1 MRSKLHATATIAV
14 LMGSP
19 PLPSVARETHVAAMT
34 HFGYT
39 SPLYP
44 RNTARTLVPY
54 PPEGKPVR
62 KASIRSMHSRHTERS
77 ASPSG
82 PDLELVAV
90 DPEVRASIEVFVV
103 DDEHSLRESCA
114 SLLRNQGFSVTVSGR
129 GDDAL
134 RMVKNRRFDICLF
147 DLYMSQ
153 ASGIELLEATMEAN
167 PDSIVIVMT
176 GNPTVESSVA
186 ALRSGAWDYLPK
198 PFSATH
204 FEILV
209 GRAAHAVVIAR
220 ESSKPVEA
228 EPSARVAS
236 GSDSHSDQ
244 VRLYGQ
250 SPALRSVITLAEKV
264 ARTDASVFI
273 TGESGTGKEVIAQ
286 YIHLH
291 SRRRS
296 REMVPV
302 NCAAIPGDLLESEMF
317 GHVEGAFTGAVRE
330 KEGLLEVANGGTL
343 FLDEL
348 TELPLPTQAKLLRV
362 LQDGV
367 VRRVGSTKTNAVV
380 NVRFIAA
387 TNRDPMRAIDEG
399 YLRKDLHYRLRVV
412 PIHIPPLRE
421 RPEDIPVL
429 AEQFL
434 KEFWKQ
440 HRGEGE
446 APEFSK
452 EAMDALRRA
461 PWKGNVRELRNVIEH
476 LVVLAEP
483 GSEVGA
489 EDLVFIDEEPG
500 SDGDGTARFA
510 TSIMNMDYH
519 SAREQVLAQFEMD
532 YLTNVVRSSGGNIS
546 DAARLAGVDR
556 TTLYRLMEKH
566 GMERD
571 SLLRSIHE
579 GSWGS
584 GG

>member
-1 MRSKLHATATIAV
+1 MVHT
-14 LMGSP
+14 GS
-19 PLPSVARETHVAAMT
+19 
-34 HFGYT
+34 T
-39 SPLYP
+39 SRIL
-44 RNTARTLVPY
+44 
-54 PPEGKPVR
+54 
-62 KASIRSMHSRHTERS
+62 KASADPMQPRDTYSGG
-77 ASPSG
+77 APAPSG
-82 PDLELVAV
+82 PARDLIAV
-90 DPEVRASIEVFVV
+90 DPDVRGSIDVLVV

-114 SLLRNQGFSVTVSGR
+114 SLLRSEGFSVTVSGR
-129 GDDAL
+129 GEDAL
-134 RMVKNRRFDICLF
+134 RMVKNRQFDIALF
-147 DLYMSQ
+147 DLYM
-153 ASGIELLEATMEAN
+153 ADVSGIDLLEATIEAY
-167 PDSIVIVMT
+167 PDTIVIVMT
-176 GNPTVESSVA
+176 GNPTVESSVT

-209 GRAAHAVVIAR
+209 GRAAHAVVVAR
-220 ESSKPVEA
+220 ESRKED
-228 EPSARVAS
+228 RRAS
-236 GSDSHSDQ
+236 VGGPTDSHSDQ

-250 SPALRSVITLAEKV
+250 SAALKKVIELAEKV

-317 GHVEGAFTGAVRE
+317 GHVEGAFTGAVRA

-367 VRRVGSTKTNAVV
+367 VRRVGSTKTDAVV

-387 TNRDPMRAIDEG
+387 TNRDPMQAIAEG
-399 YLRKDLHYRLRVV
+399 HLRKDLHYRLRVV
-412 PIHIPPLRE
+412 PIHVPALRD

-429 AEQFL
+429 AQHFL
-434 KEFWKQ
+434 QEFWKE
-440 HRGEGE
+440 HRDAGTESPKLSQE
-446 APEFSK
+446 AL
-452 EAMDALRRA
+452 DTLRRA

-483 GSEVGA
+483 GSEVRPD
-489 EDLVFIDEEPG
+489 DLVFIDDHGAME
-500 SDGDGTARFA
+500 GDGTARF
-510 TSIMNMDYH
+510 SSSLMNLDYH
-519 SAREQVLAQFEMD
+519 TARQQVLAQFEVD
-532 YLTNVVRSSGGNIS
+532 YLTSIVRTSGGNIS
-546 DAARLAGVDR
+546 DAARMAGVDR

-571 SLLRSIHE
+571 SLLRSLHE
-579 GSWGS
+579 GSRS
-584 GG
+584 PI

>member
-1 MRSKLHATATIAV
+1 MQRR
-14 LMGSP
+14 
-19 PLPSVARETHVAAMT
+19 PSVPDS
-34 HFGYT
+34 G
-39 SPLYP
+39 
-44 RNTARTLVPY
+44 
-54 PPEGKPVR
+54 
-62 KASIRSMHSRHTERS
+62 AS
-77 ASPSG
+77 APSG

-90 DPEVRASIEVFVV
+90 DPEVRSSIEVLVV

-114 SLLRNQGFSVTVSGR
+114 SLLRREGFTVTVNGR

-134 RMVKNRRFDICLF
+134 RLVKNRRFDIALI
-147 DLYMSQ
+147 DLYMTQ
-153 ASGIELLEATMEAN
+153 VSGLELLEATLEAN
-167 PDSIVIVMT
+167 PDTIVIVMT
-176 GNPTVESSVA
+176 GNPSVESSVA

-220 ESSKPVEA
+220 ESRKQEERPTEA
-228 EPSARVAS
+228 VA
-236 GSDSHSDQ
+236 GPADSHSDQ
-244 VRLYGQ
+244 VQLYGQ
-250 SPALRSVITLAEKV
+250 SEALKKVIALADKV

-302 NCAAIPGDLLESEMF
+302 NCAAIPEDLLESEMF
-317 GHVEGAFTGAVRE
+317 GHVEGAFTGAVRS

-367 VRRVGSTKTNAVV
+367 VRRVGSIKTDAVV

-387 TNRDPMRAIDEG
+387 TNRDPMRAIEDG

-429 AEQFL
+429 ATQFL
-434 KEFWKQ
+434 EEFWDQ
-440 HRGEGE
+440 HRDGGT
-446 APEFSK
+446 PPRFSDD
-452 EAMDALRRA
+452 AMNALRRA

-476 LVVLAEP
+476 LVVMAEP
-483 GSEVGA
+483 DGEVGA
-489 EDLVFIDEEPG
+489 EDLVFIDDDPPA
-500 SDGDGTARFA
+500 DGNGGVRFA
-510 TSIMNMDYH
+510 QSLMSLDYH
-519 SAREQVLAQFEMD
+519 SAREQVLAEFEVD
-532 YLTNVVRSSGGNIS
+532 YLTAVVRTAGGNIS
-546 DAARLAGVDR
+546 DAARMAGVDR

-571 SLLRSIHE
+571 SLLRAIHD
-579 GSWGS
+579 GSRGS
-584 GG
+584 G

>member
-1 MRSKLHATATIAV
+1 M
-14 LMGSP
+14 
-19 PLPSVARETHVAAMT
+19 PS
-34 HFGYT
+34 
-39 SPLYP
+39 S
-44 RNTARTLVPY
+44 
-54 PPEGKPVR
+54 
-62 KASIRSMHSRHTERS
+62 
-77 ASPSG
+77 

-90 DPEVRASIEVFVV
+90 DPEVRQSIEVLVV

-114 SLLRNQGFSVTVSGR
+114 SLLRSEGFEVTVTGR

-134 RMVKNRRFDICLF
+134 RMVKNRRFDIALF
-147 DLYMSQ
+147 DLYMSEV
-153 ASGIELLEATMEAN
+153 SGLELMEATLEVN
-167 PDSIVIVMT
+167 PDTIVIVMT
-176 GNPTVESSVA
+176 GNPTVESSVTS
-186 ALRSGAWDYLPK
+186 LRAGAWDYLPK

-220 ESSKPVEA
+220 ESRKPKSSGTAASVEKGA
-228 EPSARVAS
+228 
-236 GSDSHSDQ
+236 DSHSDQ
-244 VRLYGQ
+244 VKLYGQ
-250 SPALRSVITLAEKV
+250 SDSLRKVIALAEKV

-302 NCAAIPGDLLESEMF
+302 NCAAIPEELLESEMF

-348 TELPLPTQAKLLRV
+348 TELPMSTQAKLLRV

-367 VRRVGSTKTNAVV
+367 VRRVGSTKTDAVV

-387 TNRDPMRAIDEG
+387 TNSDPMEAIAAG
-399 YLRKDLHYRLRVV
+399 HLRKDLHYRLRVV
-412 PIHIPPLRE
+412 PIHVPPLRE

-429 AEQFL
+429 AKQFL
-434 KEFWKQ
+434 QEFWAQ
-440 HRGEGE
+440 HRD
-446 APEFSK
+446 PETTTPVFSQ
-452 EAMDALRRA
+452 DAIDTLQRA
-461 PWKGNVRELRNVIEH
+461 PWLGNVRELRNVIEH

-483 GSEVGA
+483 GSEVQPD
-489 EDLVFIDEEPG
+489 DLVFIDAESADAGEA
-500 SDGDGTARFA
+500 SASFA
-510 TSIMNMDYH
+510 TSIMSMDYH
-519 SAREQVLAQFEMD
+519 DAREHVLAQFEID
-532 YLTNVVRSSGGNIS
+532 YLKHVVRTSGGNIS
-546 DAARLAGVDR
+546 DAARMAGVDR

-571 SLLRSIHE
+571 SLMRSFHDT
-579 GSWGS
+579 S
-584 GG
+584 